1 MKINYVGDF
10 KLLISMGYT
19 YQKLHGG
26 NRICY
31 HRDDLWIWRAGKEL
45 EIQDMYSNS
54 HLVLQY
60 LIDNDFKV
68 DRSRREHILIVN
80 SADGVLEPYDRDKH
94 EMGFGFTVESCEA
107 YWKTHDKFYIKE
119 KVIAP
124 LKELYEKG
132 LIKIQ

>member
-1 MKINYVGDF
+1 MIINYVGDF
-10 KLLISMGYT
+10 KLLIPMGYT
-19 YQKLHGG
+19 YQKLYGG

-31 HRDDLWIWRAGKEL
+31 HRDGLWIWRAGKEL
-45 EIQDMYSNS
+45 GIEDMYSNS

-68 DRSRREHILIVN
+68 DRSRREHILIVDM
-80 SADGVLEPYDRDKH
+80 AEGVLELYDRDKH

-107 YWKTHDKFYIKE
+107 YWDTHRKFYIKE
-119 KVIAP
+119 KLVAP
-124 LKELYEKG
+124 LKDLYEKG